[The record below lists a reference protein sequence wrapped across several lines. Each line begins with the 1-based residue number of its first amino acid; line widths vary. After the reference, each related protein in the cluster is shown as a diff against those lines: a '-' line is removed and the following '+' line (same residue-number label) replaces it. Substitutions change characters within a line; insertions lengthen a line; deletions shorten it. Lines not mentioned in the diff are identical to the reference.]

1 MTLRMEQVARQLPGI
16 LERYAAGLESMREG
30 IERASQAMNDWSE
43 NEVECDGR
51 IEAVMKES
59 AHPYA
64 LSFGERPGAT
74 FAPSSFE
81 AATVVA
87 ADGSSID
94 PDRYAAMGCY
104 VINTGYVA
112 LPYSVDCQPVLG
124 ATAHVGPEGGQEP
137 DVSAGGVNLLRDVR
151 ELETGVELACART
164 KAGPVVLL
172 LDGNLLPWDLDSPR
186 IDQDIRANLGL
197 RTQEALDR
205 LREAPGLL
213 CVGAYTS
220 TSRSRDIV
228 TSLRALSG
236 NETTLW
242 PHSDAHYLASVLSDG
257 ERSAVFRAQSQRNK
271 RAEDLFSKAQQAC
284 FFYVRIGDDIAR
296 VEFPLWAADPERV
309 ALLHSTIVDQC
320 ARCNGYPRALQEAHE
335 QAVIS
340 GGDRQQFS
348 ILLENE
354 ARRHR
359 LRTGANN
366 KSMSKRRRAL

>member
-1 MTLRMEQVARQLPGI
+1 MTLRMEQVARQLP
-16 LERYAAGLESMREG
+16 LVLQRYAASLDGMREG
-30 IERASQAMNDWSE
+30 LERASEAMSEWSE
-43 NEVECDGR
+43 DEVACDGR

-74 FAPSSFE
+74 FAPATFQ
-81 AATVVA
+81 AVTVVA

-112 LPYSVDCQPVLG
+112 LPYRVQCEPVMG
-124 ATAHVGPEGGQEP
+124 AVAHVGPEGGEEP

-151 ELETGVELACART
+151 ELETGVNLACART
-164 KAGPVVLL
+164 DSGPVVLL

-186 IDQDIRANLGL
+186 IDQDIRAILGL

-205 LREAPGLL
+205 LREASGLL

-236 NETTLW
+236 DDTTLW
-242 PHSDAHYLASVLSDG
+242 PQSDAQYLA
-257 ERSAVFRAQSQRNK
+257 
-271 RAEDLFSKAQQAC
+271 
-284 FFYVRIGDDIAR
+284 IAR
-296 VEFPLWAADPERV
+296 RTLP
-309 ALLHSTIVDQC
+309 
-320 ARCNGYPRALQEAHE
+320 G
-335 QAVIS
+335 
-340 GGDRQQFS
+340 RQ
-348 ILLENE
+348 
-354 ARRHR
+354 
-359 LRTGANN
+359 
-366 KSMSKRRRAL
+366 